1 MKVLD
6 RWCYVYLGERAGSEK
21 PGTMHCY
28 ILLLKYNRVGN
39 LFALKYIVNGHTL
52 EKIHKNVY
60 FIGLVKLNRVIVLQL
75 LGSMIV
81 PKEVQKPGCLKE
93 GLYFE
98 FYQQYYSQS

>member
-1 MKVLD
+1 MVIYSL
-6 RWCYVYLGERAGSEK
+6 SN
-21 PGTMHCY
+21 
-28 ILLLKYNRVGN
+28 ILLMG
-39 LFALKYIVNGHTL
+39 TL

-60 FIGLVKLNRVIVLQL
+60 FVGLVKLNRVIVLQL

-81 PKEVQKPGCLKE
+81 SKEVQKPGCLKE